1 MEIQM
6 NIMQE
11 QGEAMAG
18 RTLRVLAEGFDRYA
32 ECWFGRSYM
41 DSPDV
46 DGKIYFQQKGR
57 RPVPGRF
64 MDVRITDCIDGD
76 LTGETV

>member
-11 QGEAMAG
+11 QGERMAG
-18 RTLRVLAEGFDRYA
+18 KTLRVLTEGFDRYA
-32 ECWFGRSYM
+32 DCWFGRSYM

-46 DGKIYFQQKGR
+46 DGKIYFPHGR
-57 RPVPGRF
+57 ERSLCRGILLKLRLP
-64 MDVRITDCIDGD
+64 TAS
-76 LTGETV
+76 TET